1 MTASS
6 TGILLRVEC
15 CAALQ
20 GRGRA
25 SSVALLF
32 TRASRADNEKRAARA
47 RNAAA
52 AKTPRQKPP
61 RRRPARPK
69 AKSSRASGLGPPLSR
84 TSSPTTDR
92 RRHHHHQ
99 PPRQRYFP
107 SRLPCL
113 LLLFFCIAAGVL
125 WHFFFLACFF
135 PCFPRLCIYCPAGRR
150 GAAQPTKP
158 LLLLRFLFST
168 TRGRRGGPRGA
179 PRSLADV
186 KVERRSEK
194 RSVARGAGLWLLRT
208 PRTIAAAGAF
218 PTPPPLFAHTPRARP
233 AHVRNATP
241 PAAEK
246 REVPGKFSSS
256 RSLMSFVVGRQADWR
271 RRDARDPLA
280 AALRTKL
287 RQRSSGV
294 REDELTSGHAKTDAE
309 AITP

>member
-1 MTASS
+1 M
-6 TGILLRVEC
+6 R
-15 CAALQ
+15 
-20 GRGRA
+20 RR
-25 SSVALLF
+25 
-32 TRASRADNEKRAARA
+32 RRHRA
-47 RNAAA
+47 RNHHHDDDDRRDR
-52 AKTPRQKPP
+52 KRSLLVPP
-61 RRRPARPK
+61 GWVLL
-69 AKSSRASGLGPPLSR
+69 SRAPLVQPRTDAATTTTNHHGSAISLLGSPVCCCCSFASPPVCSGTFS
-84 TSSPTTDR
+84 
-92 RRHHHHQ
+92 
-99 PPRQRYFP
+99 F
-107 SRLPCL
+107 
-113 LLLFFCIAAGVL
+113 LFAFC
-125 WHFFFLACFF
+125 F
-135 PCFPRLCIYCPAGRR
+135 FPRLCIYCPAGRR

-208 PRTIAAAGAF
+208 RRTIAAAGAF

-241 PAAEK
+241 LAAEK

-280 AALRTKL
+280 AALWTKL

-294 REDELTSGHAKTDAE
+294 REDELTSGHAKTAAE